1 MLVVAVAPAPPT
13 SWIATVTLY
22 VPGVEYTCVPPNAN
36 PPDGLVAKVPPE
48 VEPSPQLMV
57 PLYCERLP
65 FGSASVK
72 VMPAPRG

>member
-1 MLVVAVAPAPPT
+1 MLVVAVALAPPT
-13 SWIATVTLY
+13 SWIVTVTLY
-22 VPGVEYTCVPPNAN
+22 VPLVAYACEPPNAK

-48 VEPSPQLMV
+48 VVPSPQLMV

-72 VMPAPRG
+72 VTPAPCG